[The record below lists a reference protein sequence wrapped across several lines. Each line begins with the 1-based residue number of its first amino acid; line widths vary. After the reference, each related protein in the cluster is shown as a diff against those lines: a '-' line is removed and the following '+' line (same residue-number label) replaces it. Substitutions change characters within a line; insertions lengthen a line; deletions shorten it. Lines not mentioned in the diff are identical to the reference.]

1 MFLRLFEVFK
11 RPFERWFLITLVVV
25 NFFGSIY
32 GYYWYRY
39 QLADNSL
46 NFWPIIPD
54 SPRSTTFL
62 MISLLIFLIGSK
74 KTWQR
79 TAWFQALAYTGVI
92 KYGIWAVSMIT
103 QSWIMGDPVN
113 PTDVMLWFSHL
124 GMALQGVVFLRH
136 LKINYGAI
144 FVPAVWMV
152 FNDYMDYVYDFHP
165 YLFSSG
171 QVPFAMLTA
180 VGLTLILL
188 IVLLMLKKNLC
199 LKY

>member
-11 RPFERWFLITLVVV
+11 RPFERWFLITLVVI

-39 QLADNSL
+39 QLAHNSL

-62 MISLLIFLIGSK
+62 MIALLIFLIGSK

-92 KYGIWAVSMIT
+92 KYGIWAVAMIT

-113 PTDVMLWFSHL
+113 FTDVMLWFSHL
-124 GMALQGVVFLRH
+124 GMAAQGVVFLRH
-136 LKINYGAI
+136 LEMNYGTI
-144 FVPAVWMV
+144 FIPAVWMV
-152 FNDYMDYVYDFHP
+152 FNDYMDYVYGFHP

-171 QVPFAMLTA
+171 QVLYAMLTA

-188 IVLLMLKKNLC
+188 ISLLMRKRTLG
-199 LKY
+199 